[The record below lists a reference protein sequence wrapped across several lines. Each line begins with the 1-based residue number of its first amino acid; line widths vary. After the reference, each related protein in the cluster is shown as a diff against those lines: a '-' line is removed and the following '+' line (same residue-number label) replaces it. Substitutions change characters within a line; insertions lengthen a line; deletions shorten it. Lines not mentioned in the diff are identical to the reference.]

1 MLRPHCDGNCQGDFY
16 VPGGRVATGLLYCQ
30 AATRGGATTFSK
42 SDIFVVPKR
51 GQATFFAYKGLDGR
65 MDDGSTQH
73 SGCPV
78 LEGKLMFLPSLLVFL
93 SMRGVLM
100 CVRAILHKQA
110 KNGSRRCGCAT
121 E

>member
-1 MLRPHCDGNCQGDFY
+1 
-16 VPGGRVATGLLYCQ
+16 LLYCQ

-100 CVRAILHKQA
+100 CVC
-110 KNGSRRCGCAT
+110 SRDIAQTGEKWVTTLWMRDGVSEERPGT
-121 E
+121 LFDPQGIPLLGDD